1 MIKALIIDYGN
12 VLASL
17 GSDNPD
23 EIERIAQ
30 TAGLSVAD
38 FKQRIYGD
46 EHERWNRCKRG
57 MITEAAYRAEVGAGL
72 TTVSGDW
79 LVEQYFGVL
88 RLHQQF
94 IDYVRGL
101 QGSYKLAILS
111 NAIPHFSDHWL
122 SHGFPDWF
130 DLLIN
135 SSQVGLAKPDPEVF
149 ALVTDHF
156 QLRPDECVFIDDQW
170 KNIDAALKLGFQTV
184 HFQSEEQAI
193 TELTRL
199 LEIEQIK
206 TEMP

>member
-23 EIERIAQ
+23 EIARIAQ
-30 TAGLSVAD
+30 TAGLSVED

-46 EHERWNRCKRG
+46 GNERWNRCKRG
-57 MITEAAYRAEVGAGL
+57 VMTEAEYRAEVGANL
-72 TTVSGDW
+72 TTVTGDW
-79 LVEQYFGVL
+79 LVEQYFGVV

-101 QGSYKLAILS
+101 KGTYKLAILS
-111 NAIPHFSDHWL
+111 NAIPHFSDHWQA
-122 SHGFPDWF
+122 HGFPDWF

-135 SSQVGLAKPDPEVF
+135 SSQAGFAKPDPEVF

-156 QLRPDECVFIDDQW
+156 QVRPDECVFIDDQW
-170 KNIDAALKLGFQTV
+170 KNIDAAIKLGFQTV
-184 HFQSEEQAI
+184 HFQNEPQAI
-193 TELTRL
+193 AELSSL
-199 LEIEQIK
+199 LERESVI
-206 TEMP
+206 